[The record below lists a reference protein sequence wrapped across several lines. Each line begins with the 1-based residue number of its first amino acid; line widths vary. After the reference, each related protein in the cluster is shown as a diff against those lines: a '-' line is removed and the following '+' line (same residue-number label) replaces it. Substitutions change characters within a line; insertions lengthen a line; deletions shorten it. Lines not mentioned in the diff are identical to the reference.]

1 MQFEVYMIFGTS
13 CRHGTHPRP
22 GSAIKISLC
31 DICQR
36 LRQGVSPT
44 LANSNLF
51 DSFSFRYQWGVF
63 LSVLRYSKRSYLNLR
78 DIGHT
83 CKMTVL
89 SKGIRWENAASQR
102 NSFSSTLVVVIGEF
116 ADNEFCS
123 RLAGMRT
130 SVYVSLAPIRLLV
143 FSLWLTA
150 GTLWIMRSD
159 SQDNQD
165 GGLGIYWG

>member
-1 MQFEVYMIFGTS
+1 VNCLFRAAGEFQVCTQVWQVERCNELCICGSFDRTPPCFS
-13 CRHGTHPRP
+13 PRYYP
-22 GSAIKISLC
+22 RNKIVRSK
-31 DICQR
+31 
-36 LRQGVSPT
+36 
-44 LANSNLF
+44 
-51 DSFSFRYQWGVF
+51 VF
-63 LSVLRYSKRSYLNLR
+63 
-78 DIGHT
+78 
-83 CKMTVL
+83 KMTVL